1 MYGSGCYRRTYQR
14 VSALFAKK
22 YNAKDINMAKDG
34 GNNDRSVRKIVDWA
48 IQNKDKLDEILDPK
62 SMTMPSK

>member
-1 MYGSGCYRRTYQR
+1 MIKNIVSCGCSWMHGSGCYRRRAQR
-14 VSALFAKK
+14 VSTLFAKK

-48 IQNKDKLDEILDPK
+48 IKIKIN
-62 SMTMPSK
+62 